1 MARPSKSRNAKR
13 PPSSSTK
20 PPPPNGNTNNKKT
33 SSPFT
38 TPSQNLQNLLSTFP
52 PSHIYILH
60 QDPTPPSHR
69 RQIFLVPLLFNT
81 LLLLLL
87 TYRLTTAL
95 PTYLALFASILGYQS
110 PSSINLPAT
119 PLPQI
124 IQIIAQRMAM
134 FTFDGLI
141 LARYVAEWPLL
152 FFWGGGSSES
162 NQDAG
167 TGCMG
172 CRLRIGFPPA
182 GQEVIVR
189 RSRRW
194 ASDIVAV
201 RSTLLSGIS
210 NQEEKEKGKTL
221 KIIKTATAK
230 PRLRSKSGMSLIDS
244 EWDLYYSGMV
254 AAHALTSE
262 TSQWTELEKAGPVIC
277 VFDPSCEAWR
287 VWRPWD
293 DDDNDNDVNQEEGG
307 GSKLRRFKDLL
318 TAMGREGLFFRWVEL
333 MQYETHSE
341 GAFTEARREKA
352 IAASRTLFA
361 GVGVNWDEVIDGIGG
376 LDGLP
381 GMEITS

>member
-1 MARPSKSRNAKR
+1 
-13 PPSSSTK
+13 
-20 PPPPNGNTNNKKT
+20 
-33 SSPFT
+33 
-38 TPSQNLQNLLSTFP
+38 
-52 PSHIYILH
+52 
-60 QDPTPPSHR
+60 
-69 RQIFLVPLLFNT
+69 
-81 LLLLLL
+81 
-87 TYRLTTAL
+87 
-95 PTYLALFASILGYQS
+95 
-110 PSSINLPAT
+110 
-119 PLPQI
+119 
-124 IQIIAQRMAM
+124 
-134 FTFDGLI
+134 
-141 LARYVAEWPLL
+141 
-152 FFWGGGSSES
+152 
-162 NQDAG
+162 
-167 TGCMG
+167 MG
-172 CRLRIGFPPA
+172 CRLRIGFPPV

-210 NQEEKEKGKTL
+210 NQAASKQEEQEKEKGKPL

-254 AAHALTSE
+254 AAHSLTSE
-262 TSQWTELEKAGPVIC
+262 TSQWPELEKAGPVIC
-277 VFDPSCEAWR
+277 VFDPACEAWR
-287 VWRPWD
+287 LWRPWD
-293 DDDNDNDVNQEEGG
+293 DDDDNDDNDINQEEGG

-361 GVGVNWDEVIDGIGG
+361 GVGVSWDEVIDGIGG